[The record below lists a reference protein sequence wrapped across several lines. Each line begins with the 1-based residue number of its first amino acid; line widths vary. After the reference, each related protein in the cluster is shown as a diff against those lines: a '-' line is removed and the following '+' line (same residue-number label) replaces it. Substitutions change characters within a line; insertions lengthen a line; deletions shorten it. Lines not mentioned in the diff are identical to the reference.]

1 MRRER
6 QIFLI
11 LTGILGRRL
20 GLQADRLEWREE
32 ELVVVRTRARN
43 REVERIG
50 TDMVSMGV

>member
-6 QIFLI
+6 QIFLF

-20 GLQADRLEWREE
+20 GLQVDRLEWREE

-50 TDMVSMGV
+50 TDMLSMGV